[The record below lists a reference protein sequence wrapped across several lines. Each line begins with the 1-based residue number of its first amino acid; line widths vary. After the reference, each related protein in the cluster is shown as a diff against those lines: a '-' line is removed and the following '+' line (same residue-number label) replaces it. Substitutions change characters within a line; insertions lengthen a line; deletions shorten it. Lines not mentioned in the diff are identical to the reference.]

1 MASRASERFER
12 LSVADA
18 ANIAIDAP
26 DQVNAFLMA
35 GVLAPGGAV
44 SADGSVDLDA
54 LRSALAER
62 IPRAARLG
70 QRVRRDGRRLAW
82 EPVAPDLAH
91 HVRTIDPVD
100 GLAGLESLCARLIVT
115 PLPPDRPLWEL
126 LVVPGV
132 APMSAA
138 FVLRI
143 HHAMADGYAAVRLAE
158 VLMDPVAGEGSG
170 PNVAAASPANP
181 GPVAPEWTRFR
192 RSPVMAQLRLVAS
205 GVQRTTA
212 MFVRRVP
219 STTLLGR
226 ISPRRGV
233 GFADIDLAALGGGAR
248 TAGATVNDAL
258 LVAVAA
264 AVEAALRVRGESV
277 PDTLLTSVPV
287 ALPYRGDSGNAVGVM
302 LVPLPTREADLG
314 ERLRQVAARTRVAK
328 QDARSRG
335 TFELTR
341 SRLGARLFM
350 RLARH
355 QHLIVMFVSNVP
367 GPRHPLALA
376 GARVQ
381 RVWPVTAIQG
391 NVRLGVTAISY
402 DGVLRCAVH
411 CDADALDAVVIAG
424 ALHHELTRITAL
436 A

>member
-1 MASRASERFER
+1 MASAAGERFER
-12 LSVADA
+12 LSTADA

-44 SADGSVDLDA
+44 APDGSVDLEV

-62 IPRAARLG
+62 VPRAKRLG
-70 QRVRRDGRRLAW
+70 QRVRRDGRSLVW

-91 HVRTIDPVD
+91 HVRVVEPVD
-100 GLAGLESLCARLIVT
+100 GLAGLEALCAHLIVT
-115 PLPPDRPLWEL
+115 PLPSNRPLWEL

-143 HHAMADGYAAVRLAE
+143 HHAMADGYAAVQLAE
-158 VLMDPVAGEGSG
+158 VLMDAVEGAGPDGVAGS
-170 PNVAAASPANP
+170 PASP
-181 GPVAPEWTRFR
+181 GSVALEWTRFR

-248 TAGATVNDAL
+248 TFGATVNDAL

-287 ALPYRGDSGNAVGVM
+287 ALPHRGDSGNAVGVM
-302 LVPLPTREADLG
+302 LVPLPMREPDLG
-314 ERLRQVAARTRVAK
+314 ERLLQVSVRTRVAK

-341 SRLGARLFM
+341 TRLGARLFM

-355 QHLIVMFVSNVP
+355 QHLIAMFVSNVP

-411 CDADALDAVVIAG
+411 CDADALDAAVLAA
-424 ALHHELTRITAL
+424 ALHDELARIAAL